1 MDDYSQNVPNAH
13 PSQQVLAH
21 LSYAPTIT
29 ETIVTTKTITKTAY
43 PPFVLQAPRSLAD
56 RDPELYPLAIFPTPE
71 LLRKVR
77 LDIGGKQA
85 FFEEAAHPE
94 AALYEVSIAYCVLA
108 VVVH

>member
-1 MDDYSQNVPNAH
+1 MDDYPQDVPNAH

-29 ETIVTTKTITKTAY
+29 ETVVTTRTITKTAY

-85 FFEEAAHPE
+85 FFEEAANPE
-94 AALYEVSIAYCVLA
+94 AALDEVSVVQCEPA